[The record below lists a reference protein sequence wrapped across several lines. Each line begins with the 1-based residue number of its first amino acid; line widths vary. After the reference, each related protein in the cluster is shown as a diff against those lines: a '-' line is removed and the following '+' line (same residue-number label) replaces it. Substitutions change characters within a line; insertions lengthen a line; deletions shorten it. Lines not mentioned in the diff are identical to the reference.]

1 MDSQRAIRST
11 LAPTASFQA
20 DRTAA
25 AIPVM
30 VASVQDVEAAGL
42 EVIISAISP
51 RIIVSS
57 EDTGIRVLAKLV
69 QRQGT
74 QLLILDD
81 DAIPFPDHTI
91 PFLRSHRP
99 KMKVMVLY
107 SPPLDEKAC
116 AYLRG
121 GVQAIVN
128 RQVGEAELRTIV
140 TKVLRGQTYI
150 FPEVQ
155 QWIDKSKTE
164 PRGNIDTPALASA
177 DLSHRERQIV
187 AGLLAGKRN
196 KEIANDINAS
206 EQVIKNIFKRIY
218 GKFNV
223 RNKAELAS
231 VILGFQVERN
241 CFEGEVLKVVSAK

>member
-1 MDSQRAIRST
+1 M
-11 LAPTASFQA
+11 
-20 DRTAA
+20 AA

-42 EVIISAISP
+42 DVIISAISP

-57 EDTGIRVLAKLV
+57 EDAGIRVLAKIV

-74 QLLILDD
+74 QLLIIDD

-99 KMKVMVLY
+99 KMKIMVLY
-107 SPPLDEKAC
+107 SPPLDGKAC

-128 RQVGEAELRTIV
+128 RQVEEVELRTIV
-140 TKVLRGQTYI
+140 TKVLRGQKYI

-155 QWIDKSKTE
+155 QWIDQSKNQ

-177 DLSHRERQIV
+177 DLSDRERQIV

-196 KEIANDINAS
+196 KEIANGMSTS

-218 GKFNV
+218 GKLNV
-223 RNKAELAS
+223 RNKTELAS
-231 VILGFQVERN
+231 VILGFQVERSSL
-241 CFEGEVLKVVSAK
+241 EGEVPKAVSAE

>member
-1 MDSQRAIRST
+1 M

-20 DRTAA
+20 DMMAGAFRFL
-25 AIPVM
+25 
-30 VASVQDVEAAGL
+30 VACVNDVEAAGL
-42 EVIISAISP
+42 DVIISAISP

-57 EDTGIRVLAKLV
+57 EDAGIRVLAKLI

-107 SPPLDEKAC
+107 SPPLDGKVC

-128 RQVGEAELRTIV
+128 RQVEEAELRTIV
-140 TKVLRGQTYI
+140 TRVLRGQKYI

-155 QWIDKSKTE
+155 QWIDQSTNGL
-164 PRGNIDTPALASA
+164 RGNIDTPVLASTS
-177 DLSHRERQIV
+177 LSHRELQIV

-196 KEIANDINAS
+196 KEIANGMNTS

-218 GKFNV
+218 GKLNV
-223 RNKAELAS
+223 RNKAELAG
-231 VILGFQVERN
+231 VILGFHVERSS
-241 CFEGEVLKVVSAK
+241 FEGEALKAVSAK